1 MEESLAQLS
10 LVALRSWLASHGLR
24 ILLVVV
30 LGYALLVFV
39 RRLVPQIIRHTIVEP
54 VAEEDKRQE
63 ADKRAITLS
72 NVIVHIS
79 AWVVIVIATFMI
91 LSELGLDITP
101 ILAGAGVV
109 GIAVGLGAQT
119 LVRDIISGLFILLE
133 NQYAKGDVV
142 NVAGIGGLVE
152 QVSLRRTILRDLDGT
167 VHNVPNGEIRIASNL
182 TREWSR
188 VNMNISVSY
197 GADLDR
203 VIQVIN
209 RVGEEMAQDP
219 EFGPIIISPPRV
231 LRVDAFEDSGIAI
244 KILGETKP
252 IRQWDVMGEL
262 RKRIKKAFDE
272 ARIEIPYPHRVV
284 IIRSE
289 DLDPRD

>member
-10 LVALRSWLASHGLR
+10 LLALRGWLASHGLR
-24 ILLVVV
+24 ILLVAV
-30 LGYALLVFV
+30 LGYALQVFV
-39 RRLVPQIIRHTIVEP
+39 RRLVPRIIRHTIVEP
-54 VAEEDKRQE
+54 VAEETKRQE
-63 ADKRAITLS
+63 ADKRAIILS

-167 VHNVPNGEIRIASNL
+167 VHSVPNGEIRIASNL
-182 TREWSR
+182 TRDWSR

-209 RVGEEMAQDP
+209 SVGEEMSQDP
-219 EFGPIIISPPRV
+219 EFGPMIISPPRV

-244 KILGETKP
+244 KILGDTKP

-272 ARIEIPYPHRVV
+272 ARIEMSYPHRVV
-284 IIRSE
+284 ITRSE

>member
-1 MEESLAQLS
+1 MEESLAQFS
-10 LVALRSWLASHGLR
+10 LVVLRGWLASHGLR
-24 ILLVVV
+24 ILLVAV
-30 LGYALLVFV
+30 LGYALQVFV
-39 RRLVPQIIRHTIVEP
+39 RRLVPRVIRHTIVEP
-54 VAEEDKRQE
+54 VAEETTRQE
-63 ADKRAITLS
+63 ADKRAIALS

-79 AWVVIVIATFMI
+79 ACVVIVIATFMI

-101 ILAGAGVV
+101 VLAGAGVV

-119 LVRDIISGLFILLE
+119 LVRDIFSGLFILLE

-209 RVGEEMAQDP
+209 RVGEEMSQDP
-219 EFGPIIISPPRV
+219 EFGPMIISPPRV

-252 IRQWDVMGEL
+252 SRQWDVMGEL

-272 ARIEIPYPHRVV
+272 ARIDMPYPHRV
-284 IIRSE
+284 IITRSE
-289 DLDPRD
+289 DLDPRN